1 MIARVLAIAAVSC
14 LVVAAP
20 LRAAEKPKK
29 IVFISGKDSHGS
41 GAHNWG
47 DGVRLLERALND
59 ESGLNVK
66 AEHHIL
72 WPKDTSTLDDAST
85 IVILADGGGR
95 HLILSRLAAV
105 GKLMDKG
112 VGIVLV
118 HYAVEVPKNKAG
130 EEFLKW
136 AGGYFETHWSVNP
149 HWTATFEKFP
159 KHPVASGVKPFTLK
173 DEWYYHMRFQKDMK
187 GVTPILSALPPK
199 ETLKRGDG
207 PHSNNPHVRAAVLE
221 RKEPQHVAW
230 TYQRPDGGRGFS
242 TTGAHYHKS
251 WDNDD
256 FRKTVLNGIVWSAGM
271 EVPKDGVKSEANPT
285 KRPLPKKAR

>member
-1 MIARVLAIAAVSC
+1 MIARVLTTMVVC
-14 LVVAAP
+14 LFVAAP
-20 LRAAEKPKK
+20 PCSAEKPAK
-29 IVFISGKDSHGS
+29 IVLISGKDSHGS

-47 DGVRLLERALND
+47 DGVRLLARALND
-59 ESGLNVK
+59 ESGLNVQ

-72 WPKDTSTLDDAST
+72 WPRDASTLDDAAT
-85 IVILADGGGR
+85 IVILADGGGG

-118 HYAVEVPKNKAG
+118 HYAVEVPKEKAG
-130 EEFLKW
+130 NEFLKW
-136 AGGYFETHWSVNP
+136 TGGYFETHWSVNP
-149 HWTATFEKFP
+149 HWTATFDKLP
-159 KHPVASGVKPFTLK
+159 DHPVARGVKSFTLN
-173 DEWYYHMRFQKDMK
+173 DEWYYHMRFQEDMK
-187 GVTPILSALPPK
+187 GVVPILSALPPE

-230 TYQRPDGGRGFS
+230 AYQRPEGGRGFS

-256 FRKTVLNGIVWSAGM
+256 FRKTVLNGIIWSAGM
-271 EVPKDGVKSEANPT
+271 EVPQDGVKSLPNPT
-285 KRPLPKKAR
+285 KRPLARKSN